1 MGVIQP
7 LFTAAFID
15 PSLGK
20 LFFIVGMV
28 IVVIGGIRGL
38 IWRNTHFAKYFK
50 SLVLRGVSFLLA
62 LFLFKGPWIA
72 VSKIINNN
80 FEFKDFVKS
89 TLLASNV
96 QTEKEA
102 EAHPRVFLAQN
113 SENLD
118 LASQSDIDL
127 EALQAGVKDLNYEQ
141 CLLEH
146 DDPMDL
152 ESTKQKAPGSA
163 IHEDVGRYVG
173 YAWRE
178 FKKTGVGGG
187 LLKLLFRKNN
197 NCFGRD
203 HDGLLLC
210 QHREEISKQN
220 FEALKTLALQ
230 LSKQPLLN
238 KALKTEKSPALQLL
252 ENLLEK
258 EKAGE
263 DLRDAY
269 KALETYYQEHSILTT
284 ESSVMIPYRYIVPLN
299 VVFNWSLQNLSSYY
313 TDIGLIWLAVF
324 ILMLGGLGYAVV
336 SYDSKHKQ
344 LLFLSFATVIGW
356 AIWWAIGGGIVWY
369 GLGLMIWSILT
380 LIALLQ
386 EWESKEEKELNARYL
401 RLLGLFVVY
410 MAIQGLLNAVRIA
423 SQASEGPFAEY
434 KSNVSQTQ
442 WITDELEYTIKTSYS
457 FDAQDIFALQFG
469 QYQPFMEAVA
479 QRKDEEGVLIA
490 GTYLQYFLKNQK
502 NLRMDGMLTRLRE
515 EMSDFNS
522 CRAYQRLK
530 NEKLKYLVIDPNI
543 GTVGRAG
550 EGNESLFH
558 RFFARLSADEQKIQT
573 HGALTMLMKMAQEGY
588 IKLIYTNNLGAKYAF
603 ELSDE
608 ELQTVYGVKSQEE
621 LLLLRSKMAVAKFF
635 YEEEE
640 LLDGLFRIFQAR
652 IMNGQGLSDI
662 GNILG
667 KKLDEAKMFG
677 ILQTIFK
684 KAPQGIKELSQDER
698 QALTQ
703 YILLYRALRD
713 TSGKGQEALI
723 EVFQRSL
730 F

>member
-38 IWRNTHFAKYFK
+38 IWRNAHFAKYFK

-72 VSKIINNN
+72 VAKIINNN

-89 TLLASNV
+89 TLLASNF

-118 LASQSDIDL
+118 LTNQSDIDR

-197 NCFGRD
+197 SCFGRD

-210 QHREEISKQN
+210 QHRDEISKQN
-220 FEALKTLALQ
+220 FEAFKTLTLQ
-230 LSKQPLLN
+230 LSKQQLLN
-238 KALKTEKSPALQLL
+238 KNLKAEKSAALQLL

-258 EKAGE
+258 QKAGE

-324 ILMLGGLGYAVV
+324 ILMLGGLGYAVI

-469 QYQPFMEAVA
+469 QYQPFMEAIA

-515 EMSDFNS
+515 EISDFNS

-573 HGALTMLMKMAQEGY
+573 HGALTMLMKMAEEGY